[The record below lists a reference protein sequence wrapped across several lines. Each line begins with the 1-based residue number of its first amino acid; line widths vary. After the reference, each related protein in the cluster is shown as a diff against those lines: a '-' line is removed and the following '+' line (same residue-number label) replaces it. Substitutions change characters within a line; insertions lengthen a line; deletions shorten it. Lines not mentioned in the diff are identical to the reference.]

1 MAENFDQTAAALFK
15 GMEEFITTKTVV
27 GEPVNVGDATLIPLV
42 DVSFGMMA
50 SNKAETSKRN
60 GGGGMGGKISPS
72 AVLILQNG
80 STRLVS
86 LKNQDGVSK
95 VIDMMPDIVNHFT
108 AGKGDKNK
116 KDDLKQAAKE
126 TGKDQEQTF

>member
-1 MAENFDQTAAALFK
+1 MAENFDQTAASLFK

-27 GEPVNVGDATLIPLV
+27 GEPVQVGDATLIPLV

-50 SNKAETSKRN
+50 STKAETSRRN
-60 GGGGMGGKISPS
+60 GGGGMGGKISPT

-108 AGKGDKNK
+108 AGKSTKEDKK
-116 KDDLKQAAKE
+116 AMKDAARE
-126 TGKDQEQTF
+126 AAKDQEQTF